1 MTVSMG
7 YLLEWQPERALGV
20 RGRRGLPLSPQV
32 QRFSDGDSASS
43 DFSTTGRSDTP
54 TAALGGGGVPSG
66 VEDCSSESLK
76 VTPANLSVKLRLDR
90 PDGIDLDGFVADL
103 EGGLAGLQPPPTT
116 RCSAKSQ
123 LGPLIGPARLRAPA
137 SRPRSA

>member
-1 MTVSMG
+1 MG
-7 YLLEWQPERALGV
+7 AGV
-20 RGRRGLPLSPQV
+20 CRCRRKFSD
-32 QRFSDGDSASS
+32 FSDGDSASS

-123 LGPLIGPARLRAPA
+123 LGPLIGP
-137 SRPRSA
+137 RPRSSATPGAELR